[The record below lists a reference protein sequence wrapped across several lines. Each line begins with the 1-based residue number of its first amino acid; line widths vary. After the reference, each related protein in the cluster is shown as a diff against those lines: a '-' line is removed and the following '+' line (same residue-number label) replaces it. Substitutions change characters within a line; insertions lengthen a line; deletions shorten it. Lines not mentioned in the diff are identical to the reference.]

1 MAVPPDAGE
10 IPGAGLGADERKVS
24 ALLDR
29 GDLVVLTGA
38 GLSTAC
44 GIPDY
49 RDREGRWK
57 RVQPIDHQ
65 DFLRSA
71 ATRRRYWLR
80 SFFGWPVV
88 ARAEPGIGHRALAHF
103 ESLDRVA
110 LVVTQNVDGLHQ
122 KAGSRDVLELH
133 GALDKVVCLACDR
146 RHSRALVQEWLDAAN
161 PGLAAAVPR
170 AAPDGD
176 ADVAEALA
184 DGFHVPD
191 CPACGGLL
199 KPDVVF
205 FGDSVPRPR
214 VDAVM
219 AAIDAAPGLLV
230 IGSSLMV
237 YSGFRFVEH
246 ARRQGRP
253 VMAINQGRT
262 RADHLLEAK
271 VERDCGEF
279 LHALRLRE
287 APDIA
292 AVPYHRRRLSGQA

>member
-10 IPGAGLGADERKVS
+10 MPVAGLRADAGKVG
-24 ALLDR
+24 ALLER
-29 GDLVVLTGA
+29 GNVVVLTGA

-71 ATRRRYWLR
+71 GTRRRYWLR

-88 ARAEPGIGHRALAHF
+88 ARAEPGMGHRALAHF

-122 KAGSRDVLELH
+122 KAGSRKVLELH
-133 GALDKVVCLACDR
+133 GAIGQVACLACGG
-146 RHSRALVQEWLDAAN
+146 RHSRATVQEWLGAAN
-161 PGLAAAVPR
+161 PGLAATPLV

-176 ADVAEALA
+176 AEVAETLA
-184 DGFHVPD
+184 DGFQVPD

-205 FGDSVPRPR
+205 FGDGVPRSR

-219 AAIDAAPGLLV
+219 AAIDAAKGLLV

-246 ARRQGRP
+246 AHRRGKP

-271 VERDCGEF
+271 VEQDCGEF
-279 LHALRLRE
+279 LDALRQRLARE
-287 APDIA
+287 GTAAPS
-292 AVPYHRRRLSGQA
+292 PQRRLSGEA